1 MNQVTLRTAAA
12 SALAAIALTAAPSVA
27 GAVEVL
33 VNGSFEDIG
42 AGVPE
47 GWGGLTY
54 YAGGPVTLPGWT
66 VNGGSVD
73 LTSSG
78 SFWGPAFD
86 GNYSMDI
93 NGWDPGTIS
102 QSFAT
107 TAGQLYNV
115 SFVYGRNVAGA
126 PDPARATVMAGGQTL
141 NVTAANDG
149 SFGSGHNM
157 IWKSGG
163 FSFTG
168 TGSPTTLTLAAVT
181 GGNGGVF
188 FDKVS
193 VDSAGGVPEPATWA
207 LMLGGFGLMGA
218 SLRRRR
224 PATATA

>member
-66 VNGGSVD
+66 VTGGSVD